1 MGDSNENVPDT
12 SSDMDVGDVDDEN
25 LSTLLYVNRFIP
37 QSERDAIPAET
48 KDTEE
53 ELIRAVYNVKDEL
66 ATAEEVSVKT
76 IGRMIKLINTRL
88 SLKYYFSV
96 RNFSLQSIACR
107 RFICSRLDMD

>member
-12 SSDMDVGDVDDEN
+12 LSDVDVADVDDEN

-37 QSERDAIPAET
+37 QTERESIAVET

-53 ELIRAVYNVKDEL
+53 ELLRAVYNVKDEL
-66 ATAEEVSVKT
+66 ANAEEVSVKT
-76 IGRMIKLINTRL
+76 MGRMIKLINTRL

-96 RNFSLQSIACR
+96 RIA
-107 RFICSRLDMD
+107 FLDQVVQLAGVNVFRLR